1 MKNPLDR
8 VHSSWKPL
16 FSYLSHEPLLSL
28 NTEILPNIQYYPA
41 KENIFR
47 VFETPLNQIKTVILG
62 DGPYPLVGQANG
74 LAFSVNQGIPI
85 PPSLKIISQEINE
98 EIEKFPEFNPNTHYK
113 DRVTPQNWKTL
124 EHWKE
129 QGVFLLNTSL
139 TIEANL
145 PGSHLNYWN
154 NFIKAT
160 INYIAINN
168 PCIWLLWGK
177 HAQTFTVNM
186 PTKSL
191 FEVIGYNRELIEEI
205 PLSPHFNYIFKA
217 PHPSAEY
224 FIKDVGFIGCDH
236 FYLSNR
242 VLDKLG
248 KQKINW

>member
-8 VHSSWKPL
+8 VHPSWKPL
-16 FSYLSHEPLLSL
+16 FSYLNHEPLLNL
-28 NTEILPNIQYYPA
+28 NTEILPNTTYYPA
-41 KENIFR
+41 KENIFK

-62 DGPYPLVGQANG
+62 DGPYHGAKQATG
-74 LAFSVNQGIPI
+74 LAFSVNQGILV
-85 PPSLKIISQEINE
+85 PPSLRIIQQEMCQSIPYSGEVSTQEN
-98 EIEKFPEFNPNTHYK
+98 
-113 DRVTPQNWKTL
+113 DWRTL

-139 TIEANL
+139 TVKANL

-160 INYIAINN
+160 ISYIAINN

-177 HAQTFTVNM
+177 SAQSYTVNI
-186 PTKSL
+186 PVKSL
-191 FEVIGYNRELIEEI
+191 FEVIGYDRTLIEEI
-205 PLSPHFNYIFKA
+205 PLSPYFNYIFKA
-217 PHPSAEY
+217 PHPLAEY
-224 FIKDVGFIGCDH
+224 FTKDAGFLGCDH